1 MKKAYK
7 YLKWLFI
14 LLLYYAIWYIVIY
27 TVNMSAP
34 E

>member
-1 MKKAYK
+1 MRKPYK
-7 YLKWLFI
+7 YLKWLFG

-27 TVNMSAP
+27 VVNMSMP